1 MSIDNQTNTAL
12 DWFATAPGI
21 YLQCQEQV
29 LFDQAVSNIFGF
41 NAVQIGLLEIDLLRN
56 SRIPYSYHAD
66 VHAGMLHCDSTQLP
80 FLSNSID
87 LLVMPH
93 GLDFSKYAHETL
105 REAERVLVPEGYV
118 IITGFN
124 PFSCWGLKRF
134 LRKRK
139 DYPWNANFLTL
150 LRIKDWL
157 ALLGLELV
165 STRMTC
171 YSPPFSSPKWLRRFE
186 FMDKIADKWWPMMGG
201 VYFLVAQKRVVNM
214 RLIKPKWKKSKL
226 KAQLAAAPTQTS
238 QKQENQKRQ
247 TLETHETINNDQ

>member
-1 MSIDNQTNTAL
+1 MSIDNQTSPEQDWLSTAL
-12 DWFATAPGI
+12 GM
-21 YLQCQEQV
+21 YLQSKEQE
-29 LFDQAVSNIFGF
+29 LFDEAVANIFGF
-41 NAVQIGLLEIDLLRN
+41 NAVQIGLLDIDLLRN
-56 SRIPYSYHAD
+56 SRIPYAYRAD
-66 VHAGMLHCDSTQLP
+66 VNAGLLRCDSTRLP

-124 PFSCWGLKRF
+124 PFSSWGLKRF
-134 LRKRK
+134 LLKRK
-139 DYPWNANFLTL
+139 GYPWRANFLTL

-165 STRMTC
+165 TTRMAC
-171 YSPPFSSPKWLRRFE
+171 YSPPFTSPKWLQKFR
-186 FMDKIADKWWPMMGG
+186 FMDKIAGKWCPMMGG

-226 KAQLAAAPTQTS
+226 KAQLATAPRQTS
-238 QKQENQKRQ
+238 QKQSQNSIHPDEIVK
-247 TLETHETINNDQ
+247 NDGE